1 MHTLPAAEPVPQ
13 QYGHV
18 PLVEATR
25 GALVES
31 VHYGS
36 FTVVDTTGATILSA
50 GVPEVP
56 VYARSSL
63 KPLQLTAMVRA
74 GLELPDDLL
83 ALGTASHSGSA
94 VHQSG
99 VLRILAA
106 HGLDETA
113 LRNVTDLPVGVAE
126 REAWLRD
133 GGVPTQLAQNCS
145 GKHAAMVSTC
155 VINGWTVDD
164 YLSPAHPLQRHI
176 EATLTELTGEK
187 CVTTTVDGCGTPLY
201 AYSLN
206 GLARAFARLAA
217 ASPDSPEGH
226 VVAAIRRYPEMVAG
240 EGRDVVTL
248 MRAVP
253 GLFAKEGAEAVQ
265 LAGLADGTGI
275 AVKIS
280 DGGQR
285 ARLPITVEILAALGV
300 DSGILVGLAS
310 PPPLGGGRPVGE
322 LRASREIV
330 SYLSGR

>member
-1 MHTLPAAEPVPQ
+1 
-13 QYGHV
+13 
-18 PLVEATR
+18 
-25 GALVES
+25 
-31 VHYGS
+31 
-36 FTVVDTTGATILSA
+36 
-50 GVPEVP
+50 
-56 VYARSSL
+56 
-63 KPLQLTAMVRA
+63 MVRA

-99 VLRILAA
+99 VQRILAA

-113 LRNVTDLPVGVAE
+113 LRNVADLPVGVAE
-126 REAWLRD
+126 QQAWLRD

-187 CVTTTVDGCGTPLY
+187 SVTATVDGCGTPLY

-206 GLARAFARLAA
+206 GLARAYARLSA
-217 ASPDSPEGH
+217 ASSDSPEGQI
-226 VVAAIRRYPEMVAG
+226 VAAIRRYPEMVAG

-310 PPPLGGGRPVGE
+310 PPPLGVGRPVGE
-322 LRASREIV
+322 LRASREII
-330 SYLSGR
+330 SYLRRWPRPAPTAAGSRHLQINGLASSGQALRSPG